1 MTEPTSPLGDEPAPS
16 EAQPAYQGPQAYP
29 PAPYPPAPHR
39 GQPYPGQPYPG
50 QPYPGAPGF
59 PTQPTPT
66 YWQPGTDGAAPG
78 EAPVNKKHRT
88 GLIVSLVL
96 VVILILC
103 GGVATTAYVVSTRQ
117 NGTGQASPADAA
129 NAFLTAIYLHQS
141 ATDAEKYVCQQAD
154 DATAISKQVDDIKA
168 QMDKLQNPTYAWD
181 DLAVTKQTKTE
192 ATVTTRLRIDTVDE
206 KSASQQIS
214 LITVNDHGWWVCD
227 VSTGGA

>member
-16 EAQPAYQGPQAYP
+16 EAQPAYRGPQAYP
-29 PAPYPPAPHR
+29 PAPYPPAPY
-39 GQPYPGQPYPG
+39 QG

-66 YWQPGTDGAAPG
+66 YWQPGADGAAPG

-117 NGTGQASPADAA
+117 NGTGQNSPSDAA

-141 ATDAEKYVCQQAD
+141 ATDAEKYVCQQSD

-181 DLAVTKQTKTE
+181 ELAVTNQTKTE

-206 KSASQQIS
+206 KSASQHIS